1 MFTYH
6 FLYRVFFALT
16 TLLMYLFLKIILG
29 VTRQVGDA
37 LLLDSQRPG
46 RIVSIGIAPWGIIE
60 NNHELIG
67 HNKDIPYHS
76 ISSPRSKLAVLNN
89 RHTYFLLVDNG
100 TSGRYGAEIE
110 LRKKLEKYI
119 SIQKLHPSILF
130 IILLVFS

>member
-1 MFTYH
+1 MNI
-6 FLYRVFFALT
+6 
-16 TLLMYLFLKIILG
+16 LFLG

-37 LLLDSQRPG
+37 LLLDSQRSG
-46 RIVSIGIAPWGIIE
+46 RVVSIGIAPWGIIE

-67 HNKDIPYHS
+67 HNRDVPYHS

-119 SIQKLHPSILF
+119 SLQKLHPSILNIDF
-130 IILLVFS
+130 

>member
-1 MFTYH
+1 M
-6 FLYRVFFALT
+6 LYYIT
-16 TLLMYLFLKIILG
+16 IILYLG

-46 RIVSIGIAPWGIIE
+46 RVVSIGIAPWGIIE

-67 HNKDIPYHS
+67 HNKDVPYHS

-89 RHTYFLLVDNG
+89 RHTYFLLVDDG

-119 SIQKLHPSILF
+119 SIQKLHPSIY
-130 IILLVFS
+130 IIYI